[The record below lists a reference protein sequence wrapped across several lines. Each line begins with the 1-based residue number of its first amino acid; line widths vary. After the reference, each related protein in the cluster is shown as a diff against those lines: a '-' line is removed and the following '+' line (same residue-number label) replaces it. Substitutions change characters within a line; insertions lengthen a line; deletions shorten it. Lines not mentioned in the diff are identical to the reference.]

1 PQTNTLLR
9 RSLTTEKGKKKT
21 HTPVCL
27 CLFLF
32 WHFPSPK
39 VFMASIT
46 ASLPP
51 PLFLQARKTLFRTL
65 QKPPVPCIRAE
76 RQNCAF
82 VVKATGESSE
92 SSTSLSIVK
101 SVQNVWDKSD
111 EDRVGL
117 IGLGFATIVALWASA
132 NLVSAVDKLPLIP
145 NVLEVIGILFSLW
158 FIYRYLLFKPDREE
172 LFQIII
178 KSISEIFGR

>member
-1 PQTNTLLR
+1 
-9 RSLTTEKGKKKT
+9 
-21 HTPVCL
+21 
-27 CLFLF
+27 
-32 WHFPSPK
+32 
-39 VFMASIT
+39 MASIT

-51 PLFLQARKTLFRTL
+51 PLFLQASKTLFRTL